1 MLCIIDILERARPQI
16 KDWFYGKKTQ
26 ETIWPGGKSTREE
39 DFSMHLV
46 TSQGTDLGE
55 MLKKSSDW
63 NVLENFEDTEGRVHN
78 VATTRMVF
86 SKLPQILMISFD
98 SKSHIHIIESIIID
112 NYEYNLIASAVH
124 VGMQADGHYVS
135 FVKNGTQ
142 WYYINDDVVKD
153 TELPTVAGHYVL
165 VYNLKTPSTECSP

>member
-1 MLCIIDILERARPQI
+1 
-16 KDWFYGKKTQ
+16 
-26 ETIWPGGKSTREE
+26 
-39 DFSMHLV
+39 
-46 TSQGTDLGE
+46 

-135 FVKNGTQ
+135 
-142 WYYINDDVVKD
+142 
-153 TELPTVAGHYVL
+153 L
-165 VYNLKTPSTECSP
+165 